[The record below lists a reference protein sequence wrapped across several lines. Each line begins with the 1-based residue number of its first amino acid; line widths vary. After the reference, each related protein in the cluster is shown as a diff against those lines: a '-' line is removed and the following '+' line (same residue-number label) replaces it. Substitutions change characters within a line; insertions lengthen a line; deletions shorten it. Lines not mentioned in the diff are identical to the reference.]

1 MRYAGSRPY
10 LPDMTEPPGIP
21 PSGRSAPPYQRWFAE
36 LKRRQVF
43 RVIAVYGAGSLVVLE
58 SADLIAP
65 LTPLPAWTVNLV
77 FWLALLGFPLAIGL
91 SWFFDLTTD
100 GLKRMEVAAPGEIDA
115 IVAAPAFSRWVPGL
129 FALGGLG
136 LFAIGF
142 YGGTRSSAG
151 LADEGAAT
159 AVDELAGPDLT
170 YPDLDTDPRPAI
182 AVLPFADMSPDQDQQ
197 YFSDGISE
205 EILTVLSRIRN
216 LRVAARSSAFV
227 YRTLDLDLRQVGQEL
242 GVPYLLAGSVRK
254 AGDELRITAELVD
267 AADNSRLWSETY
279 DRRLENVFVIQSEI
293 AESITE
299 ALRVP
304 MGLNNDALV
313 SPTLDMAAYDLYLS
327 GRAAMRRRGPG
338 IGEAIQ
344 LFEAAITLDSVWAPA
359 WAALA
364 EARAINPLY
373 TDLGGESSDSTF
385 WATSLEAAE
394 AAARRAL
401 ALDPRNSS
409 ASVALG
415 GVHRDR
421 WEWADGER
429 ELLRAIE
436 IDPDDIEA
444 HIQYAELLWGMGR
457 LDESLRETGRSLTLD
472 RTPLTLDIH
481 GFALY
486 MNRRYDEAEAML
498 EEGIAMDAAGDM
510 HFLRTVLA
518 NLLLVEGRY
527 REAVDRFAE
536 YLPDPE
542 AYRLLGE
549 ALEQRDA
556 GLVPNASVR
565 GRAQTLMLLGEPDRA
580 LDALK
585 ELVLALPFRVMYD
598 IWDPV
603 LAPLH
608 GTEVFQEVILP
619 RLKLVG
625 AEAEY
630 AEDGGR

>member
-1 MRYAGSRPY
+1 
-10 LPDMTEPPGIP
+10 
-21 PSGRSAPPYQRWFAE
+21 
-36 LKRRQVF
+36 
-43 RVIAVYGAGSLVVLE
+43 
-58 SADLIAP
+58 
-65 LTPLPAWTVNLV
+65 
-77 FWLALLGFPLAIGL
+77 
-91 SWFFDLTTD
+91 
-100 GLKRMEVAAPGEIDA
+100 
-115 IVAAPAFSRWVPGL
+115 
-129 FALGGLG
+129 
-136 LFAIGF
+136 
-142 YGGTRSSAG
+142 
-151 LADEGAAT
+151 
-159 AVDELAGPDLT
+159 
-170 YPDLDTDPRPAI
+170 
-182 AVLPFADMSPDQDQQ
+182 
-197 YFSDGISE
+197 
-205 EILTVLSRIRN
+205 
-216 LRVAARSSAFV
+216 
-227 YRTLDLDLRQVGQEL
+227 
-242 GVPYLLAGSVRK
+242 
-254 AGDELRITAELVD
+254 
-267 AADNSRLWSETY
+267 
-279 DRRLENVFVIQSEI
+279 
-293 AESITE
+293 
-299 ALRVP
+299 
-304 MGLNNDALV
+304 
-313 SPTLDMAAYDLYLS
+313 
-327 GRAAMRRRGPG
+327 
-338 IGEAIQ
+338 
-344 LFEAAITLDSVWAPA
+344 
-359 WAALA
+359 
-364 EARAINPLY
+364 
-373 TDLGGESSDSTF
+373 
-385 WATSLEAAE
+385 
-394 AAARRAL
+394 
-401 ALDPRNSS
+401 
-409 ASVALG
+409 
-415 GVHRDR
+415 
-421 WEWADGER
+421 
-429 ELLRAIE
+429 LRAIE
-436 IDPDDIEA
+436 VDPDDIEA

-457 LDESLRETGRSLTLD
+457 LDESLRETGRSLALD

-527 REAVDRFAE
+527 REALDRFAE